1 MSSWKTLRMK
11 LICAKCNNTFKDP
24 KVLPC
29 LDLIC
34 VECLKDLLSTIVPN
48 PSVCE
53 KDLQCP
59 SCKETIPV
67 PLNAEELV
75 SDVYT
80 ARLVEVLSTKSNLKC
95 QVCFKDS
102 LVYAICTN
110 CRVLLCEACT
120 EAHRRAVRTQEHELY
135 LVSEMRSS
143 AGKTPTVMFEED
155 KICPAHPKKL
165 LTFYCRR
172 EGELL
177 CEECASG
184 KHANHDPVK
193 IDNDLL
199 KEERRGLEDVLP
211 DIRQSISELERTVRA
226 VQLKRTQG
234 KTKKE
239 ENLHK
244 LEDTFRLL
252 QETLNRRKGRLQEY
266 ICSDADRRDA
276 DLQMQ
281 EKGLLS
287 LLTQLRKCHS
297 FTENKTQC
305 GVKQDIL
312 TMKVPLLK
320 RSNQLIRVKKNNERS
335 DPVTQEQT
343 SVNFNGIGSV
353 ENLLSQ
359 AGTFV
364 SPENCVVRNFSSRVP
379 INELNSF
386 QVLLRDARNHEVSNN
401 LERLCVQVQYYNAA
415 RHTVKPKA
423 KEKRNGCFE
432 VSYTPSIGGEHTVSI
447 SIGGQ
452 PIPGSPFK

>member
-1 MSSWKTLRMK
+1 MSSWETLRLQ
-11 LICAKCNNTFKDP
+11 LICAMCNNTFKNP

-29 LDLIC
+29 LHLIC
-34 VECLKDLLSTIVPN
+34 VKCLKDLLSTIAPN
-48 PSVCE
+48 SNVCK

-59 SCKETIPV
+59 SCKETISV

-80 ARLVEVLSTKSNLKC
+80 ERLVEVLSSKSNLKC
-95 QVCFKDS
+95 QNCFKDS

-120 EAHRRAVRTQEHELY
+120 EAHKRAVKTQEHELY
-135 LVSEMRSS
+135 LVSKMRSS

-155 KICPAHPKKL
+155 KHCPVHPKKL

-177 CEECASG
+177 CEECVSG
-184 KHANHDPVK
+184 KHANHDPVE
-193 IDNDLL
+193 IDDELL
-199 KEERRGLEDVLP
+199 KEERGELEDVLP
-211 DIRQSISELERTVRA
+211 DIRQSIRELERTVSA
-226 VQLKRTQG
+226 VQKRRTQG
-234 KTKKE
+234 ETKKE
-239 ENLHK
+239 ENLRK
-244 LEDTFRLL
+244 LEEAFQLL
-252 QETLNRRKGRLQEY
+252 QEALNRRKERLREY
-266 ICSDADRRDA
+266 ICSDADRRET

-297 FTENKTQC
+297 FTENKIQC

-312 TMKVPLLK
+312 TMKVPLLE
-320 RSNQLIRVKKNNERS
+320 RSNQLKVKKDNEHS

-343 SVNFNGIGSV
+343 SVNFNGIGSM

-359 AGTFV
+359 TGTFV

-379 INELNSF
+379 INERNSF
-386 QVLLRDARNHEVSNN
+386 QVLLRDARSHEVSNN
-401 LERLCVQVQYYNAA
+401 LERLCIQVQYYNAA
-415 RHTVKPKA
+415 RHSIIPKT

-432 VSYTPSIGGEHTVSI
+432 VSYTPSIGGEHTVLI
-447 SIGGQ
+447 NIGGL